1 MTDSGIHGKGGGI
14 HCGTLIAVTSD
25 MTSMKVLIVD
35 DNKLICLGLG
45 RTLSRR
51 NIVHHAVEDG
61 KNALSEI
68 SGTFYDLVF
77 LDIHLPDGNGL
88 DLLREI
94 RRISPATKV
103 VILSSDGSE
112 NNVRWALAAG
122 AVRFVEKPYEISE
135 VMDALDAA
143 RPREPGSPPP
153 NDQEK
158 PIPGRTSGSGI
169 AGTDT

>member
-1 MTDSGIHGKGGGI
+1 MN
-14 HCGTLIAVTSD
+14 
-25 MTSMKVLIVD
+25 VLIVD
-35 DNKLICLGLG
+35 DNKLLCGVLG
-45 RTLSRR
+45 RTLGRR
-51 NIVHHAVEDG
+51 DIAHHAVGDG
-61 KNALSEI
+61 KNALSAVR
-68 SGTFYDLVF
+68 GTFYDLVF

-94 RRISPATKV
+94 RRISPDTKV

-112 NNVRWALAAG
+112 KNVRRAFAAG

-153 NDQEK
+153 NDREK